1 MGINKSYG
9 TKITLGS
16 SWIIGHDI
24 IFDRDKH
31 LIGIAEAEC
40 YKNTDINKL
49 NGLELN
55 DIIINKTNNG
65 TGNISNFINSKENN
79 STSKTYFRFKFRLN
93 NSTLKILLI
102 ICISLLILMSL
113 AVIIL
118 SLILFK
124 KNKYIDNLEIK
135 SDTNKNENE
144 YSKNNKYMNV
154 DNPNMRESNTLDIE
168 ERI

>member
-1 MGINKSYG
+1 
-9 TKITLGS
+9 
-16 SWIIGHDI
+16 
-24 IFDRDKH
+24 
-31 LIGIAEAEC
+31 
-40 YKNTDINKL
+40 
-49 NGLELN
+49 
-55 DIIINKTNNG
+55 
-65 TGNISNFINSKENN
+65 
-79 STSKTYFRFKFRLN
+79 
-93 NSTLKILLI
+93 
-102 ICISLLILMSL
+102 MSL